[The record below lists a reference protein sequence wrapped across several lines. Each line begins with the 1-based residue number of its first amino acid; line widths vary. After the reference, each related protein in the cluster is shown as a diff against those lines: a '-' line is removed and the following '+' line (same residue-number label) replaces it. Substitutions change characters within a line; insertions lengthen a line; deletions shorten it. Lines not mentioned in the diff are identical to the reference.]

1 MSKVNFYSMYYEET
15 SLYNGIKILSS
26 FNQSLIEKYKHVKDH
41 ISIYKQNARKKIKGE
56 VKK

>member
-1 MSKVNFYSMYYEET
+1 MYYEET